1 MTLRDSLTRRNV
13 IVGCCLLVAALVLG
27 GFLMFRR
34 GQRANME
41 KYVPADVLAFVQI
54 DSLADLVDGLTHTRA
69 WRELAPV
76 LGISSQLRQVG
87 TVADLIGRSGLGP
100 DEAVVAGRAQFA
112 IAVTGIQS
120 QAGETDEGTF
130 IHLKPLFCIII
141 ETHMGPGTAAR
152 LVRDRASIIA
162 ERIYG
167 GSVTEH
173 SDSYQGSAMRVF
185 EGPGAGHQLIVSSAG
200 SVILLANHKDAA
212 AVCLDTI
219 AGRTT
224 ALEQDETLHARKPE
238 VGADPA
244 VFAYVTSSGIERLFE
259 IWPVLIAGT
268 RAEPESVSALADLI
282 EHIAKQSGAVL
293 FYSLGFQGD
302 GVTERYLTLLRPEI
316 AEALIEP
323 LKATSQASFQ
333 SLALVPREVES
344 LTLLSAADAVELP
357 ERLLKHLSPTVDVVA
372 GMALREFVINLKK
385 QYGLDPKD
393 ALGDALDSEIVFV
406 DLGDQQP
413 RAMLIKVNDRSRV
426 MPRANAYVGKGAPVN
441 SEQYEGTEILVAS
454 GNERRAAAF
463 VGDYLVLG
471 TRYQVIKIIDTY
483 SGHQGEDGDQRIKE
497 MLSARPADASIVS
510 YRPGAE
516 DAGKL
521 LLAISKLTRSTDGS
535 PELLNEDPARKALE
549 RLPRS
554 ISFTTFRDYGVFIE
568 TNSAVGNLSA
578 IGALI
583 GTDEK

>member
-1 MTLRDSLTRRNV
+1 MTLRDLLTRRNL
-13 IVGCCLLVAALVLG
+13 IAGCCLLLGALIIG
-27 GFLMFRR
+27 GFVVFRR
-34 GQRANME
+34 AHRAPME
-41 KYVPADVLAFVQI
+41 KFVPANALAFVQI
-54 DSLADLVDGLTHTRA
+54 DSLADLVDGLTHTKA

-76 LGISSQLRQVG
+76 LGISSQLQQVG

-120 QAGETDEGTF
+120 QAGESDEGAF

-141 ETHMGPGTAAR
+141 ETHTGPDTAAR
-152 LVRDRASIIA
+152 LVRERASIIA

-167 GSVTEH
+167 GSVVEH
-173 SDSYQGSAMRVF
+173 TDSYQGSAMRVF
-185 EGPGAGHQLIVSSAG
+185 EGPGTGHQLIVSSAG
-200 SVILLANHKDAA
+200 SVILLANHKEAA
-212 AVCLDTI
+212 TVCLDTI

-224 ALEQDETLHARKPE
+224 SLEQDETLHARKPE

-244 VFAYVTSSGIERLFE
+244 VFAYVTSTGIERLFE
-259 IWPVLIAGT
+259 IWPLLIVGT
-268 RAEPESVSALADLI
+268 RAEPESVSSLADLI

-333 SLALVPREVES
+333 SLALVPRDAES
-344 LTLLSAADAVELP
+344 LTLLSAADAGELP

-393 ALGDALDSEIVFV
+393 ALGDALGSEIVFV
-406 DLGDQQP
+406 ELGDQQP

-426 MPRANAYVGKGAPVN
+426 MPRANAYVGKSAPVN
-441 SEQYEGTEILVAS
+441 SEQYEGTEVLVAS
-454 GNERRAAAF
+454 GDERRAAAF

-471 TRYQVIKIIDTY
+471 TRDQVIKMIDTG
-483 SGHQGEDGDQRIKE
+483 SGHQGEDGDQRLKE
-497 MLSARPADASIVS
+497 LLSARPADASIIS
-510 YRPGAE
+510 YRPRTE
-516 DAGKL
+516 EAGRL
-521 LLAISKLTRSTDGS
+521 LLAISKLTRSSDGS

-568 TNSAVGNLSA
+568 THSAAGNLTV

-583 GTDEK
+583 GSDEK

>member
-1 MTLRDSLTRRNV
+1 MTLRDLLTRRNL
-13 IVGCCLLVAALVLG
+13 IAGGCLLLGALIIG
-27 GFLMFRR
+27 GFFVFRR
-34 GQRANME
+34 AHRVRME

-54 DSLADLVDGLTHTRA
+54 DSLADLVDGLTHTKA

-76 LGISSQLRQVG
+76 LGISSQLQQVG

-120 QAGETDEGTF
+120 QTGETDEGAF

-141 ETHMGPGTAAR
+141 ETHTGPDTAVR

-167 GSVTEH
+167 GSVVEH
-173 SDSYQGSAMRVF
+173 TDSYQGTALRVF
-185 EGPGAGHQLIVSSAG
+185 EGPGTGHQLIVSSAG
-200 SVILLANHKDAA
+200 SVILLANHKEAA

-224 ALEQDETLHARKPE
+224 SLEQDETLHARKPE

-244 VFAYVTSSGIERLFE
+244 VFAYVTSIGIERLFE
-259 IWPVLIAGT
+259 IWPLLIAGT
-268 RAEPESVSALADLI
+268 RAEPESVSSLADLI

-333 SLALVPREVES
+333 SLALVPRDAES
-344 LTLLSAADAVELP
+344 LTLLSAANAGELP
-357 ERLLKHLSPTVDVVA
+357 ERLLRHLSPTVDVVA

-393 ALGDALDSEIVFV
+393 ALGDALGSEIVFAE
-406 DLGDQQP
+406 LGDQQP

-441 SEQYEGTEILVAS
+441 SEQYGGAEVLVAY
-454 GNERRAAAF
+454 GDDRRAAAF
-463 VGDYLVLG
+463 VGDYLLLG
-471 TRYQVIKIIDTY
+471 TRDQVIKMIDTG
-483 SGHQGEDGDQRIKE
+483 SEHQGEDSDQRLKE
-497 MLSARPADASIVS
+497 LLSARPADASIIS
-510 YRPGAE
+510 YRPGAGE
-516 DAGKL
+516 AGKL
-521 LLAISKLTRSTDGS
+521 LLAVSKLTRSTDGS
-535 PELLNEDPARKALE
+535 PELLSEDPARKALE

-554 ISFTTFRDYGVFIE
+554 ISFTTFRDYGVFVE
-568 TNSAVGNLSA
+568 TRSAVGNLSA

-583 GTDEK
+583 GTGE

>member
-1 MTLRDSLTRRNV
+1 
-13 IVGCCLLVAALVLG
+13 
-27 GFLMFRR
+27 MFRR
-34 GQRANME
+34 AHRERME
-41 KYVPADVLAFVQI
+41 KYVPANVLAFVQI
-54 DSLADLVDGLTHTRA
+54 DSLSDLVDGLTHTKA

-76 LGISSQLRQVG
+76 LGISSQLQQVG

-120 QAGETDEGTF
+120 QTGETDEGAF

-141 ETHMGPGTAAR
+141 ETHTGPDTAAR

-167 GSVTEH
+167 GSVVEH

-200 SVILLANHKDAA
+200 SVILLANHKEAA
-212 AVCLDTI
+212 TVCLDTI

-224 ALEQDETLHARKPE
+224 SLEQDETLRTRKSE
-238 VGADPA
+238 VGSDSA
-244 VFAYVTSSGIERLFE
+244 VFAYVTSTGIERLFE
-259 IWPVLIAGT
+259 IWPLLIAGT
-268 RAEPESVSALADLI
+268 RADPESVSPLADLI

-293 FYSLGFQGD
+293 IYSLGFQGD
-302 GVTERYLTLLRPEI
+302 GVTEKYLTLLRPEI
-316 AEALIEP
+316 AEALIDP

-333 SLALVPREVES
+333 SLALVPRDVES
-344 LTLLSAADAVELP
+344 ITLLNVADAGELP

-393 ALGDALDSEIVFV
+393 TLGDALDSEIVFA
-406 DLGDQQP
+406 DLGDQKP

-426 MPRANAYVGKGAPVN
+426 MPRANAYVGRGAPVN
-441 SEQYEGTEILVAS
+441 GEQYEGTEILVAS
-454 GNERRAAAF
+454 GDERRAAAF
-463 VGDYLVLG
+463 AGDYLVLG
-471 TRYQVIKIIDTY
+471 TRDQVIKIIDTG
-483 SGHQGEDGDQRIKE
+483 SAHRGEDGDQRLKE
-497 MLSARPADASIVS
+497 ILSARAVDASIIS
-510 YRPGAE
+510 YRPRAE
-516 DAGKL
+516 DAGRL
-521 LLAISKLTRSTDGS
+521 LLGISKLTRSTDGS
-535 PELLNEDPARKALE
+535 PELLNEDPVRKALE
-549 RLPRS
+549 RLPPS

-568 TNSAVGNLSA
+568 THSPVGNLGV
-578 IGALI
+578 IGELI
-583 GTDEK
+583 GTDGK